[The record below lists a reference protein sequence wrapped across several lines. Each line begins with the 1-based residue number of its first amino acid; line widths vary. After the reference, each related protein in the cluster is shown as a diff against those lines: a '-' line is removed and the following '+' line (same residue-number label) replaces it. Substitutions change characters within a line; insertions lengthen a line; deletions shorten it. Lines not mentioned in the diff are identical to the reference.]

1 MVDRTGQIAVD
12 GETDPVTVKLGVWV
26 STTKTRRGKLTQD
39 QRGALRELGVEWA

>member
-26 STTKTRRGKLTQD
+26 SNTKTRRDKLTAEQLD
-39 QRGALRELGVEWA
+39 VLRELGMEWA